1 MARYYKQRLVEG
13 IVIVAI
19 GVGLLVLTPLGVAE
33 AHAMLRQQLSPR
45 FIPTLV
51 GIGLVLTGAALVVL
65 GFYGR
70 VKEKPAEFSR
80 EGTIRVL
87 SAFLLLLAY
96 GYLFNIVGFVVTSA
110 VFLAL
115 FAYLFGARSIPK
127 VAAITVLCPIAVW
140 LVFERVFNVPLPG
153 GFLF

>member
-115 FAYLFGARSIPK
+115 FAYLFGARSLPK

>member
-1 MARYYKQRLVEG
+1 MATYYKQRLIEG
-13 IVIVAI
+13 TIIVGI
-19 GVGLLVLTPLGVAE
+19 GVTLIVLTPLAVAE

-51 GIGLVLTGAALVVL
+51 GIGLVLTGAALFVL
-65 GFYGR
+65 AFFGR
-70 VKEKPAEFSR
+70 VKEQPAQFSR
-80 EGTIRVL
+80 EGTIRVV
-87 SAFLLLLAY
+87 SAFLLLVAY
-96 GYLFNIVGFVVTSA
+96 GYLFTIVGFVVTSA

-127 VAAITVLCPIAVW
+127 VAAITVVCPIAVW